1 MAIKYDD
8 KNIKAYSLM
17 GESLVTL
24 AEHTKDKSKIEL
36 AIEKLKKCTFRSIKS
51 THSLPEPGQTRV
63 RRKIRVIN
71 LPGEEKTVGDQ
82 LWRVTAKKKGPQKL
96 LDCTYFKIMQ
106 NLVETDDSL
115 EEESKDQYE

>member
-24 AEHTKDKSKIEL
+24 AEHTKDKSKIEV

-63 RRKIRVIN
+63 RRKIRAIN

-82 LWRVTAKKKGPQKL
+82 L
-96 LDCTYFKIMQ
+96 
-106 NLVETDDSL
+106 
-115 EEESKDQYE
+115 

>member
-36 AIEKLKKCTFRSIKS
+36 AIEKLKKCTFPSIIS
-51 THSLPEPGQTRV
+51 PHSLSEPGQTRV
-63 RRKIRVIN
+63 RRKIRALN
-71 LPGEEKTVGDQ
+71 LPGEEKTV
-82 LWRVTAKKKGPQKL
+82 V
-96 LDCTYFKIMQ
+96 
-106 NLVETDDSL
+106 N
-115 EEESKDQYE
+115 